1 MQDRPTRRVNRGLF
15 SRRRTGGRRKRDRL
29 DATVVENLLA
39 RSFVRTVPRLAPAAL
54 AAVLAGACLG
64 GVEGTAE
71 MERFLE
77 DRGRVAVVGGDD
89 LLRLGAD
96 GATLVRGAEIAGLEA
111 ALAGS
116 DEDALSEVL
125 SEAGVEALLVD
136 GRGVASADIEPAAP
150 LRDRLRAYDSF
161 EVLQAVYL
169 TPSAALYVPRTG
181 LVLRAPHDFALA
193 YVARGILGGA
203 RPPRMQSFPEPLR
216 RIRNVEVMVML
227 KDGERPR
234 LWRSARGSSIARA
247 LLTASIVA
255 RQRWSERASVMGGPL
270 DAQLRAM
277 DVEVYLLDEDGS
289 LGSRAPA
296 FVERAFSPEHGVA
309 FDHLG
314 TWRYLLPD
322 ATRERGQGSAVR
334 AYDALFEDSDMEPG
348 SISREDVR
356 LYRLLARLLARSPAP
371 AGSRLVPADSAP
383 AAPTGG
389 AVSPVPSGAESG
401 ADVEEAP

>member
-1 MQDRPTRRVNRGLF
+1 MEEGSARRDGVEKHL
-15 SRRRTGGRRKRDRL
+15 SR
-29 DATVVENLLA
+29 VVA
-39 RSFVRTVPRLAPAAL
+39 RIVVVAL
-54 AAVLAGACLG
+54 VAHIASACAG

-77 DRGRVAVVGGDD
+77 DRGRVAVIGGDD
-89 LLRLGAD
+89 LLRLGAE
-96 GATLVRGAEIAGLEA
+96 GATLFRAADVPDLEA
-111 ALAGS
+111 ALAAS
-116 DEDALSEVL
+116 DEDELARVL
-125 SEAGVEALLVD
+125 SERGVEALLVD
-136 GRGVASADIEPAAP
+136 GRGAASADVEATAP
-150 LRDRLRAYDSF
+150 LRERLRAYDSF

-169 TPSAALYVPRTG
+169 TPAAALYVPRTG
-181 LVLRAPHDFALA
+181 LVLRSPHDFALA

-227 KDGERPR
+227 KDGDRPR

-255 RQRWSERASVMGGPL
+255 RQRWSEREAAMGGPL
-270 DAQLRAM
+270 DSQLRAM

-296 FVERAFSPEHGVA
+296 FVERAFSPDHGVA

-322 ATRERGQGSAVR
+322 ATRERGEGSAVR

-348 SISREDVR
+348 SIAREDVR

-371 AGSRLVPADSAP
+371 AGSRSRLVPTGSAP
-383 AAPTGG
+383 AGGTGG
-389 AVSPVPSGAESG
+389 ATLPVAPAPALDAVAPRSP
-401 ADVEEAP
+401 

>member
-1 MQDRPTRRVNRGLF
+1 MEKDLARVVAPGAL
-15 SRRRTGGRRKRDRL
+15 L
-29 DATVVENLLA
+29 VVGALLA
-39 RSFVRTVPRLAPAAL
+39 S
-54 AAVLAGACLG
+54 ACMG
-64 GVEGTAE
+64 GVEGAAD

-77 DRGRVAVVGGDD
+77 DRGRVAVVGGGD
-89 LLRLGAD
+89 LMRLGAE
-96 GATLVRGAEIAGLEA
+96 GATLVRAAEVPGLED
-111 ALAGS
+111 ALSGS
-116 DEDALSEVL
+116 DEDALASAL

-136 GRGVASADIEPAAP
+136 GRGVSSADVDPTAP

-169 TPSAALYVPRTG
+169 APSAALFVPRTG

-255 RQRWSERASVMGGPL
+255 RQRWSEREAVMGGPL
-270 DAQLRAM
+270 EAQLRSM

-296 FVERAFSPEHGVA
+296 FVERVFSPEHGVA

-322 ATRERGQGSAVR
+322 ATRERGEGSAVR

-348 SISREDVR
+348 SIAREDVR

-371 AGSRLVPADSAP
+371 GRSRLGPAGSPGGGATLPVEP
-383 AAPTGG
+383 APTLEG
-389 AVSPVPSGAESG
+389 APPAL
-401 ADVEEAP
+401 P